1 MNEQQPNYWRE
12 LFAHITLKTVL
23 PEEFSD
29 IELSDKPDL
38 IKTSSQ
44 LGIEVVFA
52 TDQKE
57 EQLNSYY
64 KKFLDGKA
72 IAEVPSKGLS
82 NFRSHFYDVI
92 IDKDANTISAYKK
105 DFEPFNINIIFQ
117 AIDKK
122 MKKLN
127 SGLYNYS
134 DNLYLYV
141 QTFKCSGDMADFS
154 TAESILKYIT
164 NLKYKYNLT
173 FKEVF
178 YDCIFVLY
186 RLNVESLTINKIDLS
201 DYCDDI
207 LKQYDSINKEC
218 DET

>member
-1 MNEQQPNYWRE
+1 
-12 LFAHITLKTVL
+12 
-23 PEEFSD
+23 
-29 IELSDKPDL
+29 
-38 IKTSSQ
+38 
-44 LGIEVVFA
+44 
-52 TDQKE
+52 
-57 EQLNSYY
+57 
-64 KKFLDGKA
+64 
-72 IAEVPSKGLS
+72 
-82 NFRSHFYDVI
+82 
-92 IDKDANTISAYKK
+92 
-105 DFEPFNINIIFQ
+105 
-117 AIDKK
+117 

-141 QTFKCSGDMADFS
+141 QTFKYSGDMADFS

-207 LKQYDSINKEC
+207 LKQYDSLIRNVTKH
-218 DET
+218 DQL